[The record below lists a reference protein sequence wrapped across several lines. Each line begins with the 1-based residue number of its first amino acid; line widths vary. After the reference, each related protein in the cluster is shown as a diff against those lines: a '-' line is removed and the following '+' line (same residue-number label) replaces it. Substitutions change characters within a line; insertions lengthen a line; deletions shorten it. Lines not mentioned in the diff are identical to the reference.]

1 MSFDDS
7 FSSMEEQEEECERQ
21 EEVGKNQGEKEE
33 GKKREQRDHQEKC
46 ATKQSEKIRRRDKV
60 DEGYNIINT
69 NSTTIN
75 DENWTYSQQANTTE
89 NLDRSLS
96 ISIPVLTLNQINQ
109 QRPSVRPLP
118 CNTISKGGDEP
129 INHNRIP

>member
-1 MSFDDS
+1 MKD
-7 FSSMEEQEEECERQ
+7 
-21 EEVGKNQGEKEE
+21 
-33 GKKREQRDHQEKC
+33 
-46 ATKQSEKIRRRDKV
+46 TILL
-60 DEGYNIINT
+60 IT

-118 CNTISKGGDEP
+118 YNTISKGGDEA
-129 INHNRIP
+129 INDNRIPPN

>member
-1 MSFDDS
+1 MKD
-7 FSSMEEQEEECERQ
+7 
-21 EEVGKNQGEKEE
+21 
-33 GKKREQRDHQEKC
+33 
-46 ATKQSEKIRRRDKV
+46 TILL
-60 DEGYNIINT
+60 IT

-109 QRPSVRPLP
+109 QRP
-118 CNTISKGGDEP
+118 NSK
-129 INHNRIP
+129 IKLITQRIKIKRKTTKNQ